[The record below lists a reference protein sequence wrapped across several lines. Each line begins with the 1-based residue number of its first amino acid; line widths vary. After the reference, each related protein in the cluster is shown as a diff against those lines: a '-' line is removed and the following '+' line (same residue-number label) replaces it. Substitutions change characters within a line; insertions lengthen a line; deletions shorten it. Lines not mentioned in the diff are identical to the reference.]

1 MIVSIWEK
9 QSHCRL
15 YLHRLS
21 ASASIY
27 MKNYYPWNWLNKQYI
42 RYYDF
47 RLVGIKSSNALIATK
62 VHKPVMFS
70 SKQKNTSKMI
80 EKNIHMMQINS
91 RIFFTIIVCIK
102 NVGGANGER
111 WCASQLHQALAL
123 LRIVLIS
130 AYEPNQWLIGL
141 RSTMMF
147 AQEGM
152 RRMACSR
159 HWLYLYSHEAL
170 LATFSLRISLSK
182 FVLHYWQNVKELR
195 EEIWGQGGSRTR

>member
-1 MIVSIWEK
+1 
-9 QSHCRL
+9 
-15 YLHRLS
+15 
-21 ASASIY
+21 

-47 RLVGIKSSNALIATK
+47 RLVGIKSSNALIAAK